1 MAIRASNI
9 MTTDPTAQCQ
19 ALQQRLGITFQR
31 CDLLVQALTHRSYLA
46 ETPDAISN
54 ERLEFLGDAV
64 LDLVVAEELFRRHPD
79 WPEGELTKAK
89 ASAVDE
95 RALERMAR
103 DWELGEYVLVSRG
116 EEQSGGRQ
124 RRAMLADAVEALI
137 GAYFLDQGLDA
148 VREFVLRA
156 LAPVMAIIERREHE
170 HDYKTLLQELF
181 QSRYQTA
188 PVYEVLSETG
198 PPHDRTFEIGVTFAG
213 QVLGRGTGKSKKEA
227 AQSAAAEALQN
238 IPEREHSAEH
248 PEPAGDHESAET
260 PEPEDNSA
268 EHSDPV
274 ETLGSAERSGSTEHQ
289 DATS

>member
-1 MAIRASNI
+1 
-9 MTTDPTAQCQ
+9 MTNEPTEQCL
-19 ALQQRLGITFQR
+19 ALQQRLGITFKD
-31 CDLLVQALTHRSYLA
+31 CDLLVRALTHRSYLA
-46 ETPDAISN
+46 EAPEANSN

-95 RALERMAR
+95 RALERLAR

-137 GAYFLDQGLDA
+137 GAYFLDQGLAA
-148 VREFVLRA
+148 VRIFVLRA
-156 LAPVMAIIERREHE
+156 LASVMAQIERREHE
-170 HDYKTLLQELF
+170 HDFKTLLQELF
-181 QSRYQTA
+181 QARYQTA

-198 PPHDRTFEIGVTFAG
+198 PPHDRTFEIGVTFTG

-238 IPEREHSAEH
+238 IPEREHSTEH
-248 PEPAGDHESAET
+248 HEPTENHESAET
-260 PEPEDNSA
+260 PESEVNPESNASPDLA
-268 EHSDPV
+268 ENHDP
-274 ETLGSAERSGSTEHQ
+274 TEH
-289 DATS
+289 DEA